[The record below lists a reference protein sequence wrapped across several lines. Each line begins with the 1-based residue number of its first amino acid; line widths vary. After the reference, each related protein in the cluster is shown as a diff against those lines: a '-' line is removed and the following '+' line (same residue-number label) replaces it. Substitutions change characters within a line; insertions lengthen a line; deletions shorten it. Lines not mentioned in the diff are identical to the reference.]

1 MKMIIVGKTQ
11 FVGVGE
17 ESESDFEKKIPV
29 ISSERVGQ
37 GDFFQAL
44 IQVTAQTP
52 TADQKKGIMKK

>member
-29 ISSERVGQ
+29 IFSERVGQ

-44 IQVTAQTP
+44 I
-52 TADQKKGIMKK
+52 